1 MLTKCYTEK
10 LRRQGM
16 KKKINKDRNEGS
28 RQNCC
33 FLALKYMIR
42 EENFYWPFTLI
53 RTYDNLFFEWVQP
66 TQIRSLLK
74 IDCTN
79 PLPDPVLK

>member
-1 MLTKCYTEK
+1 
-10 LRRQGM
+10 
-16 KKKINKDRNEGS
+16 
-28 RQNCC
+28 
-33 FLALKYMIR
+33 MIR